1 VLRTWLAAAHGEG
14 LAAAGH
20 RDDALRAFDQADTLM
35 PADPADPNFPF
46 IFLGQAHL
54 ARWRGHALAE
64 LGDHNATTILTQAL
78 HDLDPTF
85 TRAEVALRTDLAN
98 IHTKHG
104 ETEQARLHHQ
114 HAWHIAAE
122 IGSNRQ
128 KTRLCKLSLRS
139 PIRPA

>member
-1 VLRTWLAAAHGEG
+1 
-14 LAAAGH
+14 
-20 RDDALRAFDQADTLM
+20 M
-35 PADPADPNFPF
+35 PADPADPNLPF

-64 LGDHNATTILTQAL
+64 LGDHDVTTILTQAL

-85 TRAEVALRTDLAN
+85 TRAQVALHTDLTT

-104 ETEQARLHHQ
+104 DTEQAHQHHQ
-114 HAWHIAAE
+114 HAWHIATQ

-128 KTRLCKLSLRS
+128 KTRLHTLSR
-139 PIRPA
+139 RVDVR